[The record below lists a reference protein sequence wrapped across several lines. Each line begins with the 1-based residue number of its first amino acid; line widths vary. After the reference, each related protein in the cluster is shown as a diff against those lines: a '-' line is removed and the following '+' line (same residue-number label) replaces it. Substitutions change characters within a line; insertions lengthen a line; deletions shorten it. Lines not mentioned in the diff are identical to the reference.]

1 MSGRVTGGAI
11 PRPPRMLRE
20 GVRQERSAAPEPGA
34 ALGAAVLAALWAA
47 GLLAPAAVAGTAAWL
62 AGAGSRGCVLLALLG
77 LVGTMA
83 ALGRVARGRGAWSLG
98 L

>member
-1 MSGRVTGGAI
+1 MPGRVTGGAI
-11 PRPPRMLRE
+11 RRPPRMLRE
-20 GVRQERSAAPEPGA
+20 GVRQERSAAPAPRA

-62 AGAGSRGCVLLALLG
+62 AGAGPGGCVLLALLG
-77 LVGTMA
+77 LVGTTA